1 METVAERFDV
11 RSGSKMKFEPCSVT
25 LRDKGIW
32 PGVRI
37 ERWEGGAQP
46 VPETILS
53 YHVLSTSIGT
63 HNRKEFKWSGHRP
76 QAAMVAPGAITVIPA
91 QLPYSTASKGI
102 WCGHMVGIAH
112 DFLQS
117 VAHPA
122 SGAPIELVPE
132 LGREDL
138 LLRELI
144 NSLAADAEAGHP
156 NGAMFGEAI
165 CAALAAHVLR
175 HCIASPRR
183 SMVGA
188 PFGDDVRRERVRSYL
203 LDQIDRQVTLAELA
217 ALLGTDVFS
226 LIRWFKSAFG
236 VPPHQFILQSR
247 IERARSLLR
256 KAETSLVEI
265 ALQCGFSSQSHFTT
279 AFRRLVG
286 TTPGAYRASLGC

>member
-1 METVAERFDV
+1 METLAERFDV
-11 RSGSKMKFEPCSVT
+11 KSGSKLKFVPCAVT
-25 LRDKGIW
+25 LRDEGLW

-53 YHVLSTSIGT
+53 YHVLSASLDIPS
-63 HNRKEFKWSGHRP
+63 RKEFRWSGHRV
-76 QAAMVAPGAITVIPA
+76 QNAMVAPGAITVIPA
-91 QLPYSTASKGI
+91 QLPYSTAGNGN
-102 WCGHMVGIAH
+102 WRGHMVGIAH
-112 DFLQS
+112 EFLKS
-117 VAHPA
+117 AAH
-122 SGAPIELVPE
+122 STTGAPIELVPE

-144 NSLAADAEAGHP
+144 NSLAADAEARHP
-156 NGAMFGEAI
+156 NGSTFGEAI

-175 HCIASPRR
+175 HCAANPRR
-183 SMVGA
+183 PVVEA

-217 ALLGTDVFS
+217 ALIGTDVFS
-226 LIRWFKSAFG
+226 LIRWFKSSFG
-236 VPPHQFILQSR
+236 LPPHQFILRSR
-247 IERARSLLR
+247 IERARALLR
-256 KAETSLVEI
+256 TAETSLVEI

-286 TTPGAYRASLGC
+286 TTPAAYRASLMR